1 MRPSGRRRVDI
12 AKSCK
17 KKAQSSP
24 TSRATGG
31 EFDFVSLSVTSR
43 SGRAEVV
50 AEDGLEAIAAA
61 AGLAAAKRCRADD
74 LRDLRLGEL
83 QLDAL
88 EQRDRV
94 EIVLPRTSV
103 VNGICIQSIVF
114 TDDRKRTM
122 LPPRWCSAPV

>member
-1 MRPSGRRRVDI
+1 M
-12 AKSCK
+12 
-17 KKAQSSP
+17 
-24 TSRATGG
+24 
-31 EFDFVSLSVTSR
+31 
-43 SGRAEVV
+43 V

-61 AGLAAAKRCRADD
+61 AGLAAAKRRRADD

-103 VNGICIQSIVF
+103 VNGISIQSIVSL
-114 TDDRKRTM
+114 TIVNVRCCRRGDARRPCNHQTSAR
-122 LPPRWCSAPV
+122 PRSVR

>member
-1 MRPSGRRRVDI
+1 M
-12 AKSCK
+12 
-17 KKAQSSP
+17 
-24 TSRATGG
+24 
-31 EFDFVSLSVTSR
+31 
-43 SGRAEVV
+43 V

-61 AGLAAAKRCRADD
+61 AGLAAVKRRCTDD

-103 VNGICIQSIVF
+103 VDGTSILLVVS
-114 TDDRKRTM
+114 RTIVDVRCCRRGGARR
-122 LPPRWCSAPV
+122 PCNHQTSARPRSVR